1 MPKSRKNCKKNT
13 KINRMNKTNR
23 KDISRK
29 GATKKC
35 IYTYE
40 AIRLLKDIKEL
51 RKKNEIRIMNE
62 SRKNI
67 DIDRKNK
74 TT

>member
-1 MPKSRKNCKKNT
+1 
-13 KINRMNKTNR
+13 
-23 KDISRK
+23 
-29 GATKKC
+29 
-35 IYTYE
+35 
-40 AIRLLKDIKEL
+40 LLKDIKEL